1 MTSDRFLVLS
11 NSVLKVKSEKNY
23 SKFGLILEV
32 TNEVAVKTW
41 MLKKCIADDTNTSN
55 TFIYFYFIY
64 LPLTQG
70 FT

>member
-32 TNEVAVKTW
+32 TNEVAVKT
-41 MLKKCIADDTNTSN
+41 
-55 TFIYFYFIY
+55 
-64 LPLTQG
+64 
-70 FT
+70 